1 MRSYTSNIILR
12 RLNYT
17 EFYAFVK
24 CIFIPH
30 NIFPFYKAK
39 TSPTIEIKKSYSK
52 DEPSFFDMEFH
63 FMLNVLYREKKKIL
77 TAFHDSMI
85 FEIKYF

>member
-52 DEPSFFDMEFH
+52 DEPSFMISCL
-63 FMLNVLYREKKKIL
+63 MCCIEKKR
-77 TAFHDSMI
+77 
-85 FEIKYF
+85 KY